1 MQRSGHSGT
10 GRHAKLS
17 GTVPASTQLRFRQQM
32 QQRQAHQRD
41 SFQKLSYAA
50 PLHGTHLHGNQHSG
64 DKMPGAS
71 SANRPAPVAVSAS
84 APKHGPV
91 PSAPTLDTSAYTDE
105 APPGC
110 SRYTVMLLKPLGIV
124 LAEDGK
130 GGIFVASVT
139 AGGKAAAEGSVS
151 QGDQLLACSGC
162 ISTRESMYGE
172 IAVRSGEKII
182 RINAQSED
190 FSTVMAA
197 IRSHPAGKHVRLEFQ
212 RCQTVPS

>member
-1 MQRSGHSGT
+1 MQHSGHSGT

-17 GTVPASTQLRFRQQM
+17 GIVPASTQLRFRQQM

-41 SFQKLSYAA
+41 SLKKLSYAA
-50 PLHGTHLHGNQHSG
+50 PLHGNHLQHSG
-64 DKMPGAS
+64 DKMPVAS
-71 SANRPAPVAVSAS
+71 SANRPGPVAVSAA
-84 APKHGPV
+84 APKNGPI
-91 PSAPTLDTSAYTDE
+91 PSDPTFDTSAYTDQ

-110 SRYTVMLLKPLGIV
+110 SRYAVMLRKPLGIV
-124 LAEDGK
+124 LEEDGK
-130 GGIFVASVT
+130 GGIFVASVA
-139 AGGKAAAEGSVS
+139 AGGKAAAEGSIS

-182 RINAQSED
+182 RINARSED

-212 RCQTVPS
+212 RCQTVTS